1 MEAWAKAGPLSL
13 PSVAGAKLLRDLTSD
28 FQDVSVL
35 RFTSHI
41 PFFGLLYCDMERRLA
56 AILAADVVGYSR
68 LMGANESGTLAALD
82 SLRTDFINPK
92 ISQHQGRI
100 VKLTGDGMLV
110 EFPSVVNAVAC
121 ATELQRSLRHRNADA
136 SQDHRIEF
144 RIGVNVGDVIA
155 QGEDIFGDGV
165 NVAARLESVAPVGGI
180 AVSQSVRDHI
190 GKRLD
195 LVFEDLGERQLKN
208 IERPIRVYS
217 ISLDQPSPNEAA
229 NAVPAPHGP
238 RPSIAVLPF
247 VNMSGDPEQEY
258 FSDGI
263 TEDIITDL
271 SKVSGLFVV
280 ARNTA
285 FTYKGKHVDVQEA
298 AKRLGVNFILEG
310 SVRKAGA
317 RVRVTGQLING
328 KDSGHIW
335 ADRYDRDLTDIFAI
349 QDEITHA
356 IVEQLKVKLLP
367 QEKKSIAQAP
377 TDNIEAYTFY
387 LRGRQFMQRHSKSNY
402 QLARRMFANAVELDP
417 LYARAYAGIADCD
430 SFLFLHYHLE
440 AGIDTILATAGK
452 ALTLDDQLAEAHA
465 SRGLALSLGQRYEE
479 ATAEFERAIAL
490 DPNSFE
496 AHYFYGRACVTQGRL
511 DRAATLFERA
521 AENKPDDYQSLCLL
535 IAVYRSLGRLGDS
548 ETAARR
554 GIERAKNE
562 LTLHPENARAAYLG
576 ANALVTLG
584 DKDRAREWASRALA
598 IDPDDV
604 LTQYNV
610 VCVYSLLGDIERAFD
625 LLDRLLPNAGHE
637 LKHGWIKHD
646 SDLDPLRN
654 HPRYQKILELVGK

>member
-1 MEAWAKAGPLSL
+1 
-13 PSVAGAKLLRDLTSD
+13 
-28 FQDVSVL
+28 
-35 RFTSHI
+35 
-41 PFFGLLYCDMERRLA
+41 MERRLT

-82 SLRTDFINPK
+82 TLRSDFVNPK
-92 ISQHQGRI
+92 ISEHQGRI

-121 ATELQRSLRHRNADA
+121 ATELQRGIRKRNAGVP
-136 SQDHRIEF
+136 QEHRIEF
-144 RIGVNVGDVIA
+144 RMGVNVGDVIV

-165 NVAARLESVAPVGGI
+165 NVAARLESIAPVGGI

-195 LVFEDLGERQLKN
+195 LIFEDLGERRLKN
-208 IERPIRVYS
+208 IEGPIRVYS
-217 ISLDQPSPNEAA
+217 ISLDQPSPRETGNTAS
-229 NAVPAPHGP
+229 VPREE

-247 VNMSGDPEQEY
+247 INMSGDPEQEY

-285 FTYKGKHVDVQEA
+285 FTYKGKAVDAPQA
-298 AKRLGVNFILEG
+298 AKHLGVNFILEG

-317 RVRVTGQLING
+317 RVRVTGQLIHG
-328 KDSGHIW
+328 KDGGHVW

-367 QEKKSIAQAP
+367 QEKKSIGQAP
-377 TDNIEAYTFY
+377 TGNVEAYTYY

-402 QLARRMFANAVELDP
+402 QLARRMFAKAVELDP

-440 AGIDTILATAGK
+440 ATVDSILATSAK
-452 ALTLDDQLAEAHA
+452 ALGIDDKVAEAHA

-479 ATAEFERAIAL
+479 ATAEFEEAIAL
-490 DPNSFE
+490 DPNAFE
-496 AHYFYGRACVTQGRL
+496 AHYFYGRACVMQGKFE
-511 DRAATLFERA
+511 RAATLFERA

-535 IAVYRSLGRLGDS
+535 IPVYRSLGRQRDS
-548 ETAARR
+548 ESAARR
-554 GIERAKNE
+554 GVERAERE
-562 LTLHPENARAAYLG
+562 LTLHPEDARAAYLG
-576 ANALVTLG
+576 ANALVVVG
-584 DKDRAREWASRALA
+584 EKDRAREWASRALA

-604 LTQYNV
+604 LIQYNV
-610 VCVYSLLGDIERAFD
+610 VCVYSLLGDIDQAFD
-625 LLDRLLPNAGHE
+625 LLERLLPNAGEE
-637 LKHGWIKHD
+637 LRRGWIKHD

-654 HPRYQKILELVGK
+654 HPRYQKILEFIGK